1 MLYAVAGLTVV
12 KVMRGGPELI
22 HKVALGAIVPV
33 SVFVVVLVHAA
44 LKRRPG
50 WRGAL
55 ALDHEKGLEDRVT
68 NALAFSSLPDGSR
81 TSMME
86 AAIDDAIALSRD
98 LSPRRAAPIRLP
110 KDLGAVAALAAAF
123 VGIALFEAPVR
134 RVIPPVVKHVDAMD
148 LSPDDI
154 DLFRKMSEDVNAAA
168 TDAPAAAD
176 ARRFNQLVE
185 DLAERRLDRSEVYRR
200 LDELERSVKEPIEL
214 DAAALDESLEAI
226 AKELDKSQMAKP
238 VARAL
243 SEKKLADAEQAMRDL
258 AKKVEEAKRDVD
270 KAKLESLRSALKK
283 SAETVQHKSTKNDEA
298 RKGLEETRKRLLEK
312 KQKQGLTKEEREQLD
327 RTERQLERLDRQKA
341 RQDAQQ
347 KQLSGLDRD
356 LAKAAEDLM
365 KDLGQSSK
373 DLQRGA
379 EDINRAAQ
387 KQLSNEQKREMLRKL
402 EEMRQIIRQE
412 GQAGRDRL
420 KRMLS
425 FGRRAHGGQGKEG
438 QGREEQGKQGKSG
451 KGMGEGQGKD
461 GKQQGLME
469 LRPGGDTVVMTPGGS
484 MPSPGG
490 HGESQGGNG
499 DKGGGGDKGGEQ
511 WGTGHD
517 PNVRGDATKLKG
529 QTEDVTAAGAD
540 TGQGASAS
548 QSIYGAAERGF
559 VGRGYKKVYTDY
571 HTVAE
576 EVLGHDEIPPGYR
589 FYVRRYFQLIRPRD

>member
-1 MLYAVAGLTVV
+1 
-12 KVMRGGPELI
+12 
-22 HKVALGAIVPV
+22 
-33 SVFVVVLVHAA
+33 
-44 LKRRPG
+44 
-50 WRGAL
+50 
-55 ALDHEKGLEDRVT
+55 
-68 NALAFSSLPDGSR
+68 
-81 TSMME
+81 
-86 AAIDDAIALSRD
+86 
-98 LSPRRAAPIRLP
+98 
-110 KDLGAVAALAAAF
+110 
-123 VGIALFEAPVR
+123 
-134 RVIPPVVKHVDAMD
+134 MD

-154 DLFRKMSEDVNAAA
+154 DLFRKMSEDVNTAAA
-168 TDAPAAAD
+168 DEPAAAD

-185 DLAERRLDRSEVYRR
+185 DLAERRIDRSEVYRR

-226 AKELDKSQMAKP
+226 AKELDKSQMSKP

-283 SAETVQHKSTKNDEA
+283 SAETVQHKSSKHGEE
-298 RKGLEETRKRLLEK
+298 RKSLEETRKRLLEK
-312 KQKQGLTKEEREQLD
+312 KQKQGLTKEEREHLD

-341 RQDAQQ
+341 RQDDQQ
-347 KQLSGLDRD
+347 KQLSGLDKD

-373 DLQRGA
+373 DLQQGA

-387 KQLSNEQKREMLRKL
+387 KQLSDEQKREMLRKL

-425 FGRRAHGGQGKEG
+425 FGKRAHGGQGKEG
-438 QGREEQGKQGKSG
+438 QGREGQGKQDKPG
-451 KGMGEGQGKD
+451 KGMGEGKGKD
-461 GKQQGLME
+461 GKQQGMME
-469 LRPGGDTVVMTPGGS
+469 LRPGGDTVVMLPGGS
-484 MPSPGG
+484 MPSPGP
-490 HGESQGGNG
+490 GESQGGG
-499 DKGGGGDKGGEQ
+499 ADKSGGGDKGGEE
-511 WGTGHD
+511 WGSGHD
-517 PNVRGDATKLKG
+517 PNVRGDSTKLKG